1 VIHALVGYRDG
12 SMLAQ
17 LANPDMRT
25 PIAASLAW
33 PARMAAPTRRIDL
46 VELASLSF
54 ERPDET
60 RFPALRL
67 AREAMQTG
75 AMAPCVLNAA
85 NEIAVEAFLTGRLEF
100 LHIAHLVAEVLE
112 IAAGRGLLAE
122 AEDLEAVLAVDA
134 AGRRMAQ
141 SALEKRMLS

>member
-1 VIHALVGYRDG
+1 
-12 SMLAQ
+12 
-17 LANPDMRT
+17 MRM
-25 PIAASLAW
+25 PIAAGLAW

-46 VELASLSF
+46 VALSHLSF
-54 ERPDET
+54 ERPDEA

-67 AREAMQTG
+67 AREAMQAG

-85 NEIAVEAFLTGRLEF
+85 NEVAVEAFLTGRLGF
-100 LHIAHLVAEVLE
+100 LHIARLVGEVLE

-134 AGRRMAQ
+134 AARRLAE
-141 SALEKRMLS
+141 SALERRMLA